1 MRLGKGQ
8 RDHVATPRDRSGTEL
23 AVRIDACA
31 RGQFLGGTRRVLR
44 RTQQQPNPTM
54 GKSKVSQNQNQTSQ
68 HKLGTTTA
76 GKPAKKKPMK
86 LGGKVLHPNS
96 RKAARMQRGF
106 LRDDKMAVQKN
117 DAKTKKVRAG
127 TRLAWFKE
135 QLVEGRTEYTYDE
148 VVVLIQGYIN
158 RYADELEGI
167 KAECKRHGHRTK
179 ASRQDLIV
187 RTQTTENAEFK
198 GGWVMPDLRRAKVV
212 KALQNWN
219 YELNLLPSMA
229 TNAFKPQSE

>member
-1 MRLGKGQ
+1 
-8 RDHVATPRDRSGTEL
+8 VC
-23 AVRIDACA
+23 VRA
-31 RGQFLGGTRRVLR
+31 
-44 RTQQQPNPTM
+44 
-54 GKSKVSQNQNQTSQ
+54 
-68 HKLGTTTA
+68 
-76 GKPAKKKPMK
+76 
-86 LGGKVLHPNS
+86 
-96 RKAARMQRGF
+96 
-106 LRDDKMAVQKN
+106 
-117 DAKTKKVRAG
+117 AG